1 MTFISTLLKAAAALF
16 MLVILMLLV
25 QLDLTAF
32 QTVEVLAPGWGW
44 LAFVSLLALEAGA
57 VLWLGL
63 AWFARAPRLVLR
75 DDPTEAERQAFA
87 RELERRLKKN
97 PHVRAAGLRA
107 TDEHFLEKALD
118 VLDARAG
125 EEIRNSAK
133 RVFLGTALSQNG
145 RLDALIV
152 FVSLARMVWRVSGI
166 YNQRPTP
173 AELWSVYSTVSSATF
188 ISFSIEALDIPRTIT
203 ESMNE
208 LLPAVTPAMAASSV
222 PLMGPMMQQ
231 CTSAVIDGAA
241 NCLLA
246 IRAGVV
252 TRSAFRFAALGR
264 EEARQQACV
273 REAGTMLAEISRE
286 TVGAIVE
293 AFRKQLV
300 NLPASMGQ
308 KISETVGTVAD
319 SALEKTRGAAQ
330 SVARGGTA
338 VAEAVSS
345 GAGAVIG
352 AGQAVAGAVSNG
364 AGAMADALGSGTSA
378 VIHAVGDCAASAEKA
393 VLRGGSAVM
402 GSVGSGAG
410 AVADMVSS
418 GTSAVIGAVSDGAAS
433 AGQAV
438 ARGGTAVVGA
448 VSSGA
453 GAVIGAG
460 QAVAGAVSNGA
471 GAMADALGS
480 GTSAVIHAV
489 GDCAASAEKAVLR
502 GGSAVMGS
510 VGSGAGAVADMVS
523 SGTSAVIGAVSD
535 GAASAGQAVARGGTA
550 VVGAVS
556 SGAGAVIGA
565 GQAVAGAVSSG
576 TTAVLGAVRGILPG
590 NRRREATADE
600 RFVLHLALVWSQG
613 RPGWKRRRQ
622 LARLCDA
629 EGVSAGLRTLVD
641 RHPDLDLLEPQLS
654 FWRGRVEDVLSCHRS
669 LELEHGAAAAA
680 WLAELDHRLGLGGS
694 LQSGREEPASGWK
707 RFWK

>member
-393 VLRGGSAVM
+393 VLRGGSAVI
-402 GSVGSGAG
+402 GSVG
-410 AVADMVSS
+410 
-418 GTSAVIGAVSDGAAS
+418 
-433 AGQAV
+433 
-438 ARGGTAVVGA
+438 
-448 VSSGA
+448 
-453 GAVIGAG
+453 
-460 QAVAGAVSNGA
+460 
-471 GAMADALGS
+471 
-480 GTSAVIHAV
+480 
-489 GDCAASAEKAVLR
+489 
-502 GGSAVMGS
+502 
-510 VGSGAGAVADMVS
+510 
-523 SGTSAVIGAVSD
+523 
-535 GAASAGQAVARGGTA
+535 
-550 VVGAVS
+550 
-556 SGAGAVIGA
+556 
-565 GQAVAGAVSSG
+565 SG

-669 LELEHGAAAAA
+669 LELEYGAAAAA

>member
-25 QLDLTAF
+25 QLDLTVF

-44 LAFVSLLALEAGA
+44 LAFVALLALEAGA

-87 RELERRLKKN
+87 RELARRLKKN
-97 PHVRAAGLRA
+97 PHVRAAGIRA

-125 EEIRNSAK
+125 EEIRNNAK

-145 RLDALIV
+145 RLDALIM
-152 FVSLARMVWRVSGI
+152 FVSLARMIWRVSGI

-208 LLPAVTPAMAASSV
+208 LLPAVTPVMAASSV

-293 AFRKQLV
+293 AFRKQLMD
-300 NLPASMGQ
+300 LPASMGQ

-352 AGQAVAGAVSNG
+352 AGQAVAGVVSSGTGAV
-364 AGAMADALGSGTSA
+364 ADALGSGT
-378 VIHAVGDCAASAEKA
+378 K
-393 VLRGGSAVM
+393 
-402 GSVGSGAG
+402 
-410 AVADMVSS
+410 
-418 GTSAVIGAVSDGAAS
+418 
-433 AGQAV
+433 
-438 ARGGTAVVGA
+438 
-448 VSSGA
+448 
-453 GAVIGAG
+453 
-460 QAVAGAVSNGA
+460 
-471 GAMADALGS
+471 
-480 GTSAVIHAV
+480 
-489 GDCAASAEKAVLR
+489 
-502 GGSAVMGS
+502 
-510 VGSGAGAVADMVS
+510 
-523 SGTSAVIGAVSD
+523 
-535 GAASAGQAVARGGTA
+535 
-550 VVGAVS
+550 
-556 SGAGAVIGA
+556 
-565 GQAVAGAVSSG
+565 
-576 TTAVLGAVRGILPG
+576 AVLGAVRGILPG

-654 FWRGRVEDVLSCHRS
+654 FWRGRAEDVLACHRS
-669 LELEHGAAAAA
+669 LELEHGVAAAA

-694 LQSGREEPASGWK
+694 LQGGHEAPASGWK

>member
-44 LAFVSLLALEAGA
+44 LAFVSLLALETGA

-125 EEIRNSAK
+125 AEIRNSAK

-352 AGQAVAGAVSNG
+352 AGQAVAGAVS
-364 AGAMADALGSGTSA
+364 
-378 VIHAVGDCAASAEKA
+378 
-393 VLRGGSAVM
+393 
-402 GSVGSGAG
+402 
-410 AVADMVSS
+410 
-418 GTSAVIGAVSDGAAS
+418 
-433 AGQAV
+433 
-438 ARGGTAVVGA
+438 
-448 VSSGA
+448 
-453 GAVIGAG
+453 
-460 QAVAGAVSNGA
+460 
-471 GAMADALGS
+471 
-480 GTSAVIHAV
+480 
-489 GDCAASAEKAVLR
+489 
-502 GGSAVMGS
+502 
-510 VGSGAGAVADMVS
+510 
-523 SGTSAVIGAVSD
+523 
-535 GAASAGQAVARGGTA
+535 
-550 VVGAVS
+550 
-556 SGAGAVIGA
+556 
-565 GQAVAGAVSSG
+565 SG

-694 LQSGREEPASGWK
+694 LQSGREELASGWK

>member
-44 LAFVSLLALEAGA
+44 LAFVSLLALETGA

-63 AWFARAPRLVLR
+63 AWFSRAPRLVLR

-188 ISFSIEALDIPRTIT
+188 ISFSIEVLDIPRTIT

-293 AFRKQLV
+293 AFRKQLM
-300 NLPASMGQ
+300 NLPVSMGQ

-338 VAEAVSS
+338 VAE
-345 GAGAVIG
+345 
-352 AGQAVAGAVSNG
+352 
-364 AGAMADALGSGTSA
+364 
-378 VIHAVGDCAASAEKA
+378 
-393 VLRGGSAVM
+393 
-402 GSVGSGAG
+402 
-410 AVADMVSS
+410 
-418 GTSAVIGAVSDGAAS
+418 
-433 AGQAV
+433 
-438 ARGGTAVVGA
+438 
-448 VSSGA
+448 
-453 GAVIGAG
+453 
-460 QAVAGAVSNGA
+460 
-471 GAMADALGS
+471 
-480 GTSAVIHAV
+480 
-489 GDCAASAEKAVLR
+489 
-502 GGSAVMGS
+502 
-510 VGSGAGAVADMVS
+510 
-523 SGTSAVIGAVSD
+523 
-535 GAASAGQAVARGGTA
+535 
-550 VVGAVS
+550 AVS

-629 EGVSAGLRTLVD
+629 EGVSAGLRTLCPLYTSPSPRD
-641 RHPDLDLLEPQLS
+641 
-654 FWRGRVEDVLSCHRS
+654 
-669 LELEHGAAAAA
+669 
-680 WLAELDHRLGLGGS
+680 
-694 LQSGREEPASGWK
+694 
-707 RFWK
+707 

>member
-300 NLPASMGQ
+300 NLPVSMGQ

-338 VAEAVSS
+338 VAE
-345 GAGAVIG
+345 
-352 AGQAVAGAVSNG
+352 
-364 AGAMADALGSGTSA
+364 
-378 VIHAVGDCAASAEKA
+378 
-393 VLRGGSAVM
+393 
-402 GSVGSGAG
+402 
-410 AVADMVSS
+410 
-418 GTSAVIGAVSDGAAS
+418 
-433 AGQAV
+433 
-438 ARGGTAVVGA
+438 
-448 VSSGA
+448 
-453 GAVIGAG
+453 
-460 QAVAGAVSNGA
+460 
-471 GAMADALGS
+471 
-480 GTSAVIHAV
+480 
-489 GDCAASAEKAVLR
+489 
-502 GGSAVMGS
+502 
-510 VGSGAGAVADMVS
+510 
-523 SGTSAVIGAVSD
+523 
-535 GAASAGQAVARGGTA
+535 
-550 VVGAVS
+550 AVS

-654 FWRGRVEDVLSCHRS
+654 FWRGRVEDVLSCHSS

>member
-25 QLDLTAF
+25 QLDLAAF

-44 LAFVSLLALEAGA
+44 LAFVSLLALETGA

-453 GAVIGAG
+453 GAV
-460 QAVAGAVSNGA
+460 
-471 GAMADALGS
+471 
-480 GTSAVIHAV
+480 
-489 GDCAASAEKAVLR
+489 
-502 GGSAVMGS
+502 
-510 VGSGAGAVADMVS
+510 
-523 SGTSAVIGAVSD
+523 
-535 GAASAGQAVARGGTA
+535 
-550 VVGAVS
+550 
-556 SGAGAVIGA
+556 
-565 GQAVAGAVSSG
+565 SSG

-590 NRRREATADE
+590 NRRREPTVDE

-669 LELEHGAAAAA
+669 LDLEHGAAAAA

>member
-25 QLDLTAF
+25 QLDLTVF
-32 QTVEVLAPGWGW
+32 QTVEVLAPSWGW
-44 LAFVSLLALEAGA
+44 LAFVALLALEAGA

-87 RELERRLKKN
+87 RELARRLKKN
-97 PHVRAAGLRA
+97 PHVRAAGIRA

-125 EEIRNSAK
+125 EEIRNNAK

-145 RLDALIV
+145 RLDALIM
-152 FVSLARMVWRVSGI
+152 FVSLARMIWRVSGI

-208 LLPAVTPAMAASSV
+208 LLPAVTPVMAASSV

-293 AFRKQLV
+293 AFRKQLMD
-300 NLPASMGQ
+300 LPASMGQ

-352 AGQAVAGAVSNG
+352 AGQAVAGVVSSGTGAV
-364 AGAMADALGSGTSA
+364 ADALGSGAHA

-402 GSVGSGAG
+402 ESVGSGAG
-410 AVADMVSS
+410 AVAGMVSS
-418 GTSAVIGAVSDGAAS
+418 GTS
-433 AGQAV
+433 
-438 ARGGTAVVGA
+438 T
-448 VSSGA
+448 
-453 GAVIGAG
+453 
-460 QAVAGAVSNGA
+460 
-471 GAMADALGS
+471 
-480 GTSAVIHAV
+480 
-489 GDCAASAEKAVLR
+489 
-502 GGSAVMGS
+502 
-510 VGSGAGAVADMVS
+510 
-523 SGTSAVIGAVSD
+523 VIGAVSD

-576 TTAVLGAVRGILPG
+576 TGAVADALGSGTKAVLGAVRGILPG

-654 FWRGRVEDVLSCHRS
+654 FWRGRAEDVLACHRS

-694 LQSGREEPASGWK
+694 LQGGHEAPASGWK

>member
-273 REAGTMLAEISRE
+273 REAGTMLAELSRE

-352 AGQAVAGAVSNG
+352 AGQAVAGAVS
-364 AGAMADALGSGTSA
+364 
-378 VIHAVGDCAASAEKA
+378 
-393 VLRGGSAVM
+393 
-402 GSVGSGAG
+402 
-410 AVADMVSS
+410 
-418 GTSAVIGAVSDGAAS
+418 
-433 AGQAV
+433 
-438 ARGGTAVVGA
+438 
-448 VSSGA
+448 
-453 GAVIGAG
+453 
-460 QAVAGAVSNGA
+460 
-471 GAMADALGS
+471 
-480 GTSAVIHAV
+480 
-489 GDCAASAEKAVLR
+489 
-502 GGSAVMGS
+502 
-510 VGSGAGAVADMVS
+510 
-523 SGTSAVIGAVSD
+523 
-535 GAASAGQAVARGGTA
+535 
-550 VVGAVS
+550 
-556 SGAGAVIGA
+556 
-565 GQAVAGAVSSG
+565 SG

-613 RPGWKRRRQ
+613 RPDWKRRRQ

-669 LELEHGAAAAA
+669 LELEYGAAAAA

>member
-25 QLDLTAF
+25 QLDLTVF

-44 LAFVSLLALEAGA
+44 LAFVALLALEAGA

-87 RELERRLKKN
+87 RELARRLKKN
-97 PHVRAAGLRA
+97 PHVRAAGIRA
-107 TDEHFLEKALD
+107 TDEDFLEKALD

-125 EEIRNSAK
+125 EEIRNNAK

-145 RLDALIV
+145 RLDALIM
-152 FVSLARMVWRVSGI
+152 FVSLARMIWRVSGI
-166 YNQRPTP
+166 YNQRPSP

-208 LLPAVTPAMAASSV
+208 LLPAVTPVMAASSV

-293 AFRKQLV
+293 AFRKQLMD
-300 NLPASMGQ
+300 LPASMGQ

-352 AGQAVAGAVSNG
+352 AGQAVAGAVSSGTG
-364 AGAMADALGSGTSA
+364 AVADALGSGT
-378 VIHAVGDCAASAEKA
+378 K
-393 VLRGGSAVM
+393 
-402 GSVGSGAG
+402 
-410 AVADMVSS
+410 
-418 GTSAVIGAVSDGAAS
+418 
-433 AGQAV
+433 
-438 ARGGTAVVGA
+438 
-448 VSSGA
+448 
-453 GAVIGAG
+453 
-460 QAVAGAVSNGA
+460 
-471 GAMADALGS
+471 
-480 GTSAVIHAV
+480 
-489 GDCAASAEKAVLR
+489 
-502 GGSAVMGS
+502 
-510 VGSGAGAVADMVS
+510 
-523 SGTSAVIGAVSD
+523 
-535 GAASAGQAVARGGTA
+535 
-550 VVGAVS
+550 
-556 SGAGAVIGA
+556 
-565 GQAVAGAVSSG
+565 
-576 TTAVLGAVRGILPG
+576 AVLGAVRGILPG

-600 RFVLHLALVWSQG
+600 RFVLHLALLWSQG

-654 FWRGRVEDVLSCHRS
+654 FWRGRAEDVLACHRS

-694 LQSGREEPASGWK
+694 LQGGHEAPASGWK

>member
-352 AGQAVAGAVSNG
+352 AG
-364 AGAMADALGSGTSA
+364 
-378 VIHAVGDCAASAEKA
+378 H
-393 VLRGGSAVM
+393 
-402 GSVGSGAG
+402 
-410 AVADMVSS
+410 
-418 GTSAVIGAVSDGAAS
+418 
-433 AGQAV
+433 
-438 ARGGTAVVGA
+438 
-448 VSSGA
+448 
-453 GAVIGAG
+453 
-460 QAVAGAVSNGA
+460 
-471 GAMADALGS
+471 
-480 GTSAVIHAV
+480 
-489 GDCAASAEKAVLR
+489 
-502 GGSAVMGS
+502 
-510 VGSGAGAVADMVS
+510 
-523 SGTSAVIGAVSD
+523 
-535 GAASAGQAVARGGTA
+535 
-550 VVGAVS
+550 
-556 SGAGAVIGA
+556 
-565 GQAVAGAVSSG
+565 AVAGAVSSG

-694 LQSGREEPASGWK
+694 LQSGREELASGWK

>member
-1 MTFISTLLKAAAALF
+1 MTFLPTLLKAAAALF
-16 MLVILMLLV
+16 MLVILMLLL

-32 QTVEVLAPGWGW
+32 QTVEVLAPGRGW
-44 LAFVSLLALEAGA
+44 LAFVALLALEAVA

-63 AWFARAPRLVLR
+63 SWFARKPRLVLR
-75 DDPTEAERQAFA
+75 DDPSEAERRDFA

-97 PHVRAAGLRA
+97 PHVRAAGIRA
-107 TDEHFLEKALD
+107 TDGNFLEKALD

-125 EEIRNSAK
+125 EEIRSNAK
-133 RVFLGTALSQNG
+133 RVFLGTALSRNG

-152 FVSLARMVWRVSGI
+152 FISLARMVWRVSGI
-166 YNQRPTP
+166 YNQRPSP
-173 AELWSVYSTVSSATF
+173 AELWSVYSAVSSATF

-208 LLPAVTPAMAASSV
+208 LLPAVTPALAASSV

-286 TVGAIVE
+286 TVGAIVDG
-293 AFRKQLV
+293 FRRQLAD
-300 NLPASMGQ
+300 LPASVGQ
-308 KISETVGTVAD
+308 KISETVGTMTG
-319 SALEKTRGAAQ
+319 SALEKTRDAAR
-330 SVARGGTA
+330 SVARGGSA
-338 VAEAVSS
+338 VA
-345 GAGAVIG
+345 
-352 AGQAVAGAVSNG
+352 
-364 AGAMADALGSGTSA
+364 
-378 VIHAVGDCAASAEKA
+378 
-393 VLRGGSAVM
+393 
-402 GSVGSGAG
+402 
-410 AVADMVSS
+410 
-418 GTSAVIGAVSDGAAS
+418 
-433 AGQAV
+433 
-438 ARGGTAVVGA
+438 GA

-471 GAMADALGS
+471 GA
-480 GTSAVIHAV
+480 V
-489 GDCAASAEKAVLR
+489 
-502 GGSAVMGS
+502 
-510 VGSGAGAVADMVS
+510 AGMVS

-535 GAASAGQAVARGGTA
+535 GAAAAGQAAARGGNA
-550 VVGAVS
+550 VAGAVS

-565 GQAVAGAVSSG
+565 GQAVAGAVSHGAGAVADALGSG
-576 TTAVLGAVRGILPG
+576 TSAVLGAVRGILPG

-613 RPGWKRRRQ
+613 RPGWQRRRQ

-629 EGVSAGLRTLVD
+629 EGVGAGLRTLVD

-654 FWRGRVEDVLSCHRS
+654 FWRGRVEEVLACSRALG
-669 LELEHGAAAAA
+669 LERGTAAVA

-694 LQSGREEPASGWK
+694 LQGGHEAPATGWK
-707 RFWK
+707 RLRKRP

>member
-25 QLDLTAF
+25 QLDLTVF

-44 LAFVSLLALEAGA
+44 LAFVALLALEAGA

-87 RELERRLKKN
+87 RELARRLKKN
-97 PHVRAAGLRA
+97 PHVRAAGIRA

-125 EEIRNSAK
+125 EEIRNNVK

-145 RLDALIV
+145 RLDALIM
-152 FVSLARMVWRVSGI
+152 FVSLARMIWRVSGI

-208 LLPAVTPAMAASSV
+208 LLPAVTPVMAASSV

-264 EEARQQACV
+264 EEARQQVCV

-293 AFRKQLV
+293 AFRKQLMD
-300 NLPASMGQ
+300 LPASMGQ

-352 AGQAVAGAVSNG
+352 AGQAVAGVVSSGTGAV
-364 AGAMADALGSGTSA
+364 ADALGSGAHA

-402 GSVGSGAG
+402 ESVGSGAG
-410 AVADMVSS
+410 AVAGMVSS
-418 GTSAVIGAVSDGAAS
+418 GTS
-433 AGQAV
+433 
-438 ARGGTAVVGA
+438 T
-448 VSSGA
+448 
-453 GAVIGAG
+453 
-460 QAVAGAVSNGA
+460 
-471 GAMADALGS
+471 
-480 GTSAVIHAV
+480 
-489 GDCAASAEKAVLR
+489 
-502 GGSAVMGS
+502 
-510 VGSGAGAVADMVS
+510 
-523 SGTSAVIGAVSD
+523 VIGAVSD

-576 TTAVLGAVRGILPG
+576 TGAVADALGSGTKAVLGAVRGILPG

-600 RFVLHLALVWSQG
+600 RFVLHLALLWSQG

-654 FWRGRVEDVLSCHRS
+654 FWRGRAEDVLACHRS

-694 LQSGREEPASGWK
+694 LQGGHEAPASGWK

>member
-352 AGQAVAGAVSNG
+352 AGQAVAGAVS
-364 AGAMADALGSGTSA
+364 
-378 VIHAVGDCAASAEKA
+378 
-393 VLRGGSAVM
+393 
-402 GSVGSGAG
+402 
-410 AVADMVSS
+410 
-418 GTSAVIGAVSDGAAS
+418 
-433 AGQAV
+433 
-438 ARGGTAVVGA
+438 
-448 VSSGA
+448 
-453 GAVIGAG
+453 
-460 QAVAGAVSNGA
+460 
-471 GAMADALGS
+471 
-480 GTSAVIHAV
+480 
-489 GDCAASAEKAVLR
+489 
-502 GGSAVMGS
+502 
-510 VGSGAGAVADMVS
+510 
-523 SGTSAVIGAVSD
+523 
-535 GAASAGQAVARGGTA
+535 
-550 VVGAVS
+550 
-556 SGAGAVIGA
+556 
-565 GQAVAGAVSSG
+565 SG

-669 LELEHGAAAAA
+669 LDLEHGAAAAA

>member
-25 QLDLTAF
+25 QRDLTAF

-44 LAFVSLLALEAGA
+44 LAFVSLLALETGA

-352 AGQAVAGAVSNG
+352 AGQAVAGAVS
-364 AGAMADALGSGTSA
+364 
-378 VIHAVGDCAASAEKA
+378 
-393 VLRGGSAVM
+393 
-402 GSVGSGAG
+402 
-410 AVADMVSS
+410 
-418 GTSAVIGAVSDGAAS
+418 
-433 AGQAV
+433 
-438 ARGGTAVVGA
+438 
-448 VSSGA
+448 
-453 GAVIGAG
+453 
-460 QAVAGAVSNGA
+460 
-471 GAMADALGS
+471 
-480 GTSAVIHAV
+480 
-489 GDCAASAEKAVLR
+489 
-502 GGSAVMGS
+502 
-510 VGSGAGAVADMVS
+510 
-523 SGTSAVIGAVSD
+523 
-535 GAASAGQAVARGGTA
+535 
-550 VVGAVS
+550 
-556 SGAGAVIGA
+556 
-565 GQAVAGAVSSG
+565 SG

-669 LELEHGAAAAA
+669 LELEYGAAAAA

>member
-25 QLDLTAF
+25 QLDLTVF

-44 LAFVSLLALEAGA
+44 LAFVALLALEAGA

-87 RELERRLKKN
+87 RELARRLKKN
-97 PHVRAAGLRA
+97 PHVRAAGIRA
-107 TDEHFLEKALD
+107 TDEDFLEKALD

-125 EEIRNSAK
+125 EEIRNNAK

-145 RLDALIV
+145 RLDALIM
-152 FVSLARMVWRVSGI
+152 FVSLARMIWRVSGI

-208 LLPAVTPAMAASSV
+208 LLPAVTPVMAASSV

-293 AFRKQLV
+293 AFRKQLMD
-300 NLPASMGQ
+300 LPASMGQ

-352 AGQAVAGAVSNG
+352 AGQAVAGAVSSGTG
-364 AGAMADALGSGTSA
+364 AVADALGSGT
-378 VIHAVGDCAASAEKA
+378 K
-393 VLRGGSAVM
+393 
-402 GSVGSGAG
+402 
-410 AVADMVSS
+410 
-418 GTSAVIGAVSDGAAS
+418 
-433 AGQAV
+433 
-438 ARGGTAVVGA
+438 
-448 VSSGA
+448 
-453 GAVIGAG
+453 
-460 QAVAGAVSNGA
+460 
-471 GAMADALGS
+471 
-480 GTSAVIHAV
+480 
-489 GDCAASAEKAVLR
+489 
-502 GGSAVMGS
+502 
-510 VGSGAGAVADMVS
+510 
-523 SGTSAVIGAVSD
+523 
-535 GAASAGQAVARGGTA
+535 
-550 VVGAVS
+550 
-556 SGAGAVIGA
+556 
-565 GQAVAGAVSSG
+565 
-576 TTAVLGAVRGILPG
+576 AVLGAVRGILPG

-600 RFVLHLALVWSQG
+600 RFVLHLALLWSQG

-654 FWRGRVEDVLSCHRS
+654 FWRGRAEDVLACHRS

-694 LQSGREEPASGWK
+694 LQGGHEAPASGWK

>member
-25 QLDLTAF
+25 QLDLTVF

-44 LAFVSLLALEAGA
+44 LAFVALLALEAGA

-87 RELERRLKKN
+87 RELARRLKKN
-97 PHVRAAGLRA
+97 PHVRAAGIRA

-125 EEIRNSAK
+125 EEIRNNAK

-145 RLDALIV
+145 RLDALIM
-152 FVSLARMVWRVSGI
+152 FVSLARMIWRVSGI

-173 AELWSVYSTVSSATF
+173 AELWSVYSMVSSATF
-188 ISFSIEALDIPRTIT
+188 ISFSIEALDIPRIIT

-208 LLPAVTPAMAASSV
+208 LLPAVTPVMAASSV

-293 AFRKQLV
+293 AFRKQLMD
-300 NLPASMGQ
+300 LPASMGQ

-352 AGQAVAGAVSNG
+352 AGQAVAGVVSSGTGAV
-364 AGAMADALGSGTSA
+364 ADALGSGAQA

-402 GSVGSGAG
+402 ESVGSGAG
-410 AVADMVSS
+410 AVAGMVSS
-418 GTSAVIGAVSDGAAS
+418 GTS
-433 AGQAV
+433 
-438 ARGGTAVVGA
+438 T
-448 VSSGA
+448 
-453 GAVIGAG
+453 
-460 QAVAGAVSNGA
+460 
-471 GAMADALGS
+471 
-480 GTSAVIHAV
+480 
-489 GDCAASAEKAVLR
+489 
-502 GGSAVMGS
+502 
-510 VGSGAGAVADMVS
+510 
-523 SGTSAVIGAVSD
+523 VIGAVSD

-576 TTAVLGAVRGILPG
+576 TGAVADALGSGTKAVLGAVRGILPG

-600 RFVLHLALVWSQG
+600 RFVLHLALLWSQG

-654 FWRGRVEDVLSCHRS
+654 FWRGRAEDVLACHRS

-694 LQSGREEPASGWK
+694 LQGGHEAPASGWK

>member
-63 AWFARAPRLVLR
+63 AWFSRAPRLVLR

-188 ISFSIEALDIPRTIT
+188 ISFSIEVLDIPRTIT

-352 AGQAVAGAVSNG
+352 AGQAVAGAVS
-364 AGAMADALGSGTSA
+364 
-378 VIHAVGDCAASAEKA
+378 
-393 VLRGGSAVM
+393 
-402 GSVGSGAG
+402 
-410 AVADMVSS
+410 
-418 GTSAVIGAVSDGAAS
+418 
-433 AGQAV
+433 
-438 ARGGTAVVGA
+438 
-448 VSSGA
+448 
-453 GAVIGAG
+453 
-460 QAVAGAVSNGA
+460 
-471 GAMADALGS
+471 
-480 GTSAVIHAV
+480 
-489 GDCAASAEKAVLR
+489 
-502 GGSAVMGS
+502 
-510 VGSGAGAVADMVS
+510 
-523 SGTSAVIGAVSD
+523 
-535 GAASAGQAVARGGTA
+535 
-550 VVGAVS
+550 
-556 SGAGAVIGA
+556 
-565 GQAVAGAVSSG
+565 SG

-669 LELEHGAAAAA
+669 LELEYGAAAAA

>member
-25 QLDLTAF
+25 QLDLTTF

-44 LAFVSLLALEAGA
+44 LAFVSLLALETGA

-402 GSVGSGAG
+402 GSVGSG
-410 AVADMVSS
+410 
-418 GTSAVIGAVSDGAAS
+418 
-433 AGQAV
+433 
-438 ARGGTAVVGA
+438 
-448 VSSGA
+448 
-453 GAVIGAG
+453 
-460 QAVAGAVSNGA
+460 
-471 GAMADALGS
+471 
-480 GTSAVIHAV
+480 
-489 GDCAASAEKAVLR
+489 
-502 GGSAVMGS
+502 
-510 VGSGAGAVADMVS
+510 
-523 SGTSAVIGAVSD
+523 
-535 GAASAGQAVARGGTA
+535 
-550 VVGAVS
+550 
-556 SGAGAVIGA
+556 
-565 GQAVAGAVSSG
+565 

-669 LELEHGAAAAA
+669 LELEYGAAAAA

>member
-25 QLDLTAF
+25 QLDLTVF

-338 VAEAVSS
+338 V
-345 GAGAVIG
+345 
-352 AGQAVAGAVSNG
+352 
-364 AGAMADALGSGTSA
+364 
-378 VIHAVGDCAASAEKA
+378 
-393 VLRGGSAVM
+393 
-402 GSVGSGAG
+402 
-410 AVADMVSS
+410 
-418 GTSAVIGAVSDGAAS
+418 
-433 AGQAV
+433 
-438 ARGGTAVVGA
+438 GA

-460 QAVAGAVSNGA
+460 
-471 GAMADALGS
+471 
-480 GTSAVIHAV
+480 H
-489 GDCAASAEKAVLR
+489 
-502 GGSAVMGS
+502 
-510 VGSGAGAVADMVS
+510 
-523 SGTSAVIGAVSD
+523 
-535 GAASAGQAVARGGTA
+535 
-550 VVGAVS
+550 
-556 SGAGAVIGA
+556 
-565 GQAVAGAVSSG
+565 AVAGAVSSG

-622 LARLCDA
+622 LARLCDV

>member
-25 QLDLTAF
+25 QLDLTVF

-44 LAFVSLLALEAGA
+44 LAFVALLALEAGA

-75 DDPTEAERQAFA
+75 DDPTEAEHQAFA
-87 RELERRLKKN
+87 RELARRLKKN
-97 PHVRAAGLRA
+97 LHVRAAGIRA
-107 TDEHFLEKALD
+107 TDEDFLEKALD

-125 EEIRNSAK
+125 EEIRNNAK

-145 RLDALIV
+145 RLDALIM
-152 FVSLARMVWRVSGI
+152 FVSLARMIWRVSGV

-208 LLPAVTPAMAASSV
+208 LLPAVTPVMAASSV

-286 TVGAIVE
+286 TVGTIVE
-293 AFRKQLV
+293 AFRKQLMD
-300 NLPASMGQ
+300 LPASMGQ

-352 AGQAVAGAVSNG
+352 AGQAVAGVVSSGTGAV
-364 AGAMADALGSGTSA
+364 ADALGSGAHA

-402 GSVGSGAG
+402 ESVGSGAG
-410 AVADMVSS
+410 AVAGMVSS
-418 GTSAVIGAVSDGAAS
+418 GTS
-433 AGQAV
+433 
-438 ARGGTAVVGA
+438 T
-448 VSSGA
+448 
-453 GAVIGAG
+453 
-460 QAVAGAVSNGA
+460 
-471 GAMADALGS
+471 
-480 GTSAVIHAV
+480 
-489 GDCAASAEKAVLR
+489 
-502 GGSAVMGS
+502 
-510 VGSGAGAVADMVS
+510 
-523 SGTSAVIGAVSD
+523 VIGAVSD

-576 TTAVLGAVRGILPG
+576 TGAVADALGSGTKAVLGAVRGILPG

-600 RFVLHLALVWSQG
+600 RFVLHLALLWSQG

-654 FWRGRVEDVLSCHRS
+654 FWRGRAEDVLACHRS

-694 LQSGREEPASGWK
+694 LQGGHEAPASGWK

>member
-25 QLDLTAF
+25 QLDLTVF

-44 LAFVSLLALEAGA
+44 LAFVALLALEAGA

-87 RELERRLKKN
+87 RELARRLKKN
-97 PHVRAAGLRA
+97 PHVRAAGIRA
-107 TDEHFLEKALD
+107 TDEDFLEKALD

-125 EEIRNSAK
+125 EEIRNNAK

-145 RLDALIV
+145 RLDALIM
-152 FVSLARMVWRVSGI
+152 FVSLARMIWRVSGI

-208 LLPAVTPAMAASSV
+208 LLPAVTPVMAASSV

-293 AFRKQLV
+293 AFRKQLMD
-300 NLPASMGQ
+300 LPASMGQ

-352 AGQAVAGAVSNG
+352 AGQAVAGVVSSGTGAV
-364 AGAMADALGSGTSA
+364 ADALGSGAHA

-402 GSVGSGAG
+402 ESVGSGAG
-410 AVADMVSS
+410 AVAGMVSS
-418 GTSAVIGAVSDGAAS
+418 GTS
-433 AGQAV
+433 
-438 ARGGTAVVGA
+438 T
-448 VSSGA
+448 
-453 GAVIGAG
+453 
-460 QAVAGAVSNGA
+460 
-471 GAMADALGS
+471 
-480 GTSAVIHAV
+480 
-489 GDCAASAEKAVLR
+489 
-502 GGSAVMGS
+502 
-510 VGSGAGAVADMVS
+510 
-523 SGTSAVIGAVSD
+523 VIGAVSD

-576 TTAVLGAVRGILPG
+576 TGAVADALGSGTKAVLGAVRGILPG

-600 RFVLHLALVWSQG
+600 RFVLHLALLWSQG

-654 FWRGRVEDVLSCHRS
+654 FWRGRAEDVLACHRS

-680 WLAELDHRLGLGGS
+680 WLAELDHRLGLDGS
-694 LQSGREEPASGWK
+694 LQGGHEAPASGWK

>member
-25 QLDLTAF
+25 QLDLTVF

-44 LAFVSLLALEAGA
+44 LAFVALLALEAGA

-87 RELERRLKKN
+87 RELARRLKKN
-97 PHVRAAGLRA
+97 PHVRAAGIRA
-107 TDEHFLEKALD
+107 TDEDFLEKALD

-125 EEIRNSAK
+125 EEIRNNAK

-145 RLDALIV
+145 RLDALIM
-152 FVSLARMVWRVSGI
+152 FVSLARMIWRVSGI

-208 LLPAVTPAMAASSV
+208 LLPAVTPVMAASSV

-286 TVGAIVE
+286 TVGAIVD
-293 AFRKQLV
+293 AFRKQLMD
-300 NLPASMGQ
+300 LPASMGQ

-352 AGQAVAGAVSNG
+352 AGQAVAGVVSSGTGAV
-364 AGAMADALGSGTSA
+364 ADALGSGAHA

-402 GSVGSGAG
+402 ESVGSGAG
-410 AVADMVSS
+410 AVAGMVSS
-418 GTSAVIGAVSDGAAS
+418 GTS
-433 AGQAV
+433 
-438 ARGGTAVVGA
+438 T
-448 VSSGA
+448 
-453 GAVIGAG
+453 
-460 QAVAGAVSNGA
+460 
-471 GAMADALGS
+471 
-480 GTSAVIHAV
+480 
-489 GDCAASAEKAVLR
+489 
-502 GGSAVMGS
+502 
-510 VGSGAGAVADMVS
+510 
-523 SGTSAVIGAVSD
+523 VIGAVSD

-576 TTAVLGAVRGILPG
+576 TGAVADALGSGTKAVLGAVRGILPG

-600 RFVLHLALVWSQG
+600 RFVLHLALLWSQG

-654 FWRGRVEDVLSCHRS
+654 FWRGRAEDVLACHRS

-680 WLAELDHRLGLGGS
+680 WLAELDHRLGLDGS
-694 LQSGREEPASGWK
+694 LQGGHEAPASGWK

>member
-1 MTFISTLLKAAAALF
+1 MTFLPTLLKAAAALF
-16 MLVILMLLV
+16 MLVILMLLL

-32 QTVEVLAPGWGW
+32 QTVEVLAPGRGW
-44 LAFVSLLALEAGA
+44 LAFVALLALEAVA

-63 AWFARAPRLVLR
+63 SWFARKPRLVLR
-75 DDPTEAERQAFA
+75 DDPSEAERRDFA

-97 PHVRAAGLRA
+97 PHVRAAGIRA
-107 TDEHFLEKALD
+107 TDGNFLEKALD

-125 EEIRNSAK
+125 EEIRSNAK
-133 RVFLGTALSQNG
+133 RVFLGTALSRNG

-152 FVSLARMVWRVSGI
+152 FISLARMVWRVSGI
-166 YNQRPTP
+166 YNQRPSP
-173 AELWSVYSTVSSATF
+173 AELWSVYSAVSSATF

-208 LLPAVTPAMAASSV
+208 LLPAVTPALAASSV

-286 TVGAIVE
+286 TVGAIVDG
-293 AFRKQLV
+293 FRRQLAD
-300 NLPASMGQ
+300 LPASVGQ
-308 KISETVGTVAD
+308 KISETVGTMTG
-319 SALEKTRGAAQ
+319 SALEKTRDAAR
-330 SVARGGTA
+330 SVARGGSA
-338 VAEAVSS
+338 VADAVSS
-345 GAGAVIG
+345 GTGAVIG

-364 AGAMADALGSGTSA
+364 AGVMADAVGSGAHA
-378 VIHAVGDCAASAEKA
+378 VIHAVGDCAATAEQA

-402 GSVGSGAG
+402 ESVGSGAG
-410 AVADMVSS
+410 AVAD
-418 GTSAVIGAVSDGAAS
+418 
-433 AGQAV
+433 
-438 ARGGTAVVGA
+438 
-448 VSSGA
+448 
-453 GAVIGAG
+453 
-460 QAVAGAVSNGA
+460 
-471 GAMADALGS
+471 ALGS
-480 GTSAVIHAV
+480 GTS
-489 GDCAASAEKAVLR
+489 
-502 GGSAVMGS
+502 
-510 VGSGAGAVADMVS
+510 
-523 SGTSAVIGAVSD
+523 
-535 GAASAGQAVARGGTA
+535 
-550 VVGAVS
+550 
-556 SGAGAVIGA
+556 
-565 GQAVAGAVSSG
+565 
-576 TTAVLGAVRGILPG
+576 AVLGAVRGILPG

-613 RPGWKRRRQ
+613 RPGWQRRRQ

-629 EGVSAGLRTLVD
+629 EGVGAGLRTLVD

-654 FWRGRVEDVLSCHRS
+654 FWRGRVEEVLACSRALG
-669 LELEHGAAAAA
+669 LERGTAAVA

-694 LQSGREEPASGWK
+694 LQGGHEAPATGWK
-707 RFWK
+707 RLRKRP

>member
-1 MTFISTLLKAAAALF
+1 MTFLPTLLKAAAALF
-16 MLVILMLLV
+16 MLVILMLLL

-32 QTVEVLAPGWGW
+32 QTVEVLAPGRGW
-44 LAFVSLLALEAGA
+44 LAFVALLALEAVA

-63 AWFARAPRLVLR
+63 SWFARKPRLVLR
-75 DDPTEAERQAFA
+75 DDPSEAERRDFA

-97 PHVRAAGLRA
+97 PHVRAAGIRA
-107 TDEHFLEKALD
+107 TDGNFLEKALD

-125 EEIRNSAK
+125 EEIRSNAK
-133 RVFLGTALSQNG
+133 RVFLGTALSRNG

-152 FVSLARMVWRVSGI
+152 FISLARMVWRVSGI
-166 YNQRPTP
+166 YNQRPSP
-173 AELWSVYSTVSSATF
+173 AELWSVYSAVSSATF

-208 LLPAVTPAMAASSV
+208 LLPAVTPALAASSV

-286 TVGAIVE
+286 TVGAIVDG
-293 AFRKQLV
+293 FRRQLAD
-300 NLPASMGQ
+300 LPASVGQ
-308 KISETVGTVAD
+308 KISETVGTMTG
-319 SALEKTRGAAQ
+319 SALEKTRDAAR
-330 SVARGGTA
+330 SVARGGSA
-338 VAEAVSS
+338 VADAVSS

-352 AGQAVAGAVSNG
+352 A
-364 AGAMADALGSGTSA
+364 
-378 VIHAVGDCAASAEKA
+378 
-393 VLRGGSAVM
+393 
-402 GSVGSGAG
+402 
-410 AVADMVSS
+410 
-418 GTSAVIGAVSDGAAS
+418 VSDGAAA
-433 AGQAV
+433 AGQAA
-438 ARGGTAVVGA
+438 ARGGNAVAGA

-460 QAVAGAVSNGA
+460 QAVAGAVSHGA
-471 GAMADALGS
+471 GAVADALGS
-480 GTSAVIHAV
+480 GTS
-489 GDCAASAEKAVLR
+489 
-502 GGSAVMGS
+502 
-510 VGSGAGAVADMVS
+510 
-523 SGTSAVIGAVSD
+523 
-535 GAASAGQAVARGGTA
+535 
-550 VVGAVS
+550 
-556 SGAGAVIGA
+556 
-565 GQAVAGAVSSG
+565 
-576 TTAVLGAVRGILPG
+576 AVLGAVRGILPG

-613 RPGWKRRRQ
+613 RPGWQRRRQ

-629 EGVSAGLRTLVD
+629 EGVGAGLRTLVD

-654 FWRGRVEDVLSCHRS
+654 FWRGRVEEVLACSRALG
-669 LELEHGAAAAA
+669 LERGAAAVA

-694 LQSGREEPASGWK
+694 LQGGHEVPATGWK
-707 RFWK
+707 RLRKRP

>member
-44 LAFVSLLALEAGA
+44 LVFVSLLALETGA

-87 RELERRLKKN
+87 RELKKN
-97 PHVRAAGLRA
+97 PHVRAAGISA
-107 TDEHFLEKALD
+107 TDENFLEKALG

-125 EEIRNSAK
+125 EEIRSNAK

-208 LLPAVTPAMAASSV
+208 LLPAVTPVMAASSV

-364 AGAMADALGSGTSA
+364 AGAMAD
-378 VIHAVGDCAASAEKA
+378 V
-393 VLRGGSAVM
+393 
-402 GSVGSGAG
+402 
-410 AVADMVSS
+410 
-418 GTSAVIGAVSDGAAS
+418 
-433 AGQAV
+433 
-438 ARGGTAVVGA
+438 
-448 VSSGA
+448 
-453 GAVIGAG
+453 
-460 QAVAGAVSNGA
+460 
-471 GAMADALGS
+471 LGS

-576 TTAVLGAVRGILPG
+576 AVAMADALGSGTTAVLGAVRGILPG

-629 EGVSAGLRTLVD
+629 EGVSAGLRTLLD

-654 FWRGRVEDVLSCHRS
+654 FWRGRVEDVLSCSRS

-680 WLAELDHRLGLGGS
+680 WLADLDHRLGLEGG
-694 LQSGREEPASGWK
+694 LQGGHEAPASSWK

>member
-352 AGQAVAGAVSNG
+352 AGQAVAGAVS
-364 AGAMADALGSGTSA
+364 
-378 VIHAVGDCAASAEKA
+378 
-393 VLRGGSAVM
+393 
-402 GSVGSGAG
+402 
-410 AVADMVSS
+410 
-418 GTSAVIGAVSDGAAS
+418 
-433 AGQAV
+433 
-438 ARGGTAVVGA
+438 
-448 VSSGA
+448 
-453 GAVIGAG
+453 
-460 QAVAGAVSNGA
+460 
-471 GAMADALGS
+471 
-480 GTSAVIHAV
+480 
-489 GDCAASAEKAVLR
+489 
-502 GGSAVMGS
+502 
-510 VGSGAGAVADMVS
+510 
-523 SGTSAVIGAVSD
+523 
-535 GAASAGQAVARGGTA
+535 
-550 VVGAVS
+550 
-556 SGAGAVIGA
+556 
-565 GQAVAGAVSSG
+565 SG

-641 RHPDLDLLEPQLS
+641 RHPDFDLLEPQLS
-654 FWRGRVEDVLSCHRS
+654 FWRGRVEDVLSCHSS

>member
-352 AGQAVAGAVSNG
+352 AGQAVAGAVS
-364 AGAMADALGSGTSA
+364 
-378 VIHAVGDCAASAEKA
+378 
-393 VLRGGSAVM
+393 
-402 GSVGSGAG
+402 
-410 AVADMVSS
+410 
-418 GTSAVIGAVSDGAAS
+418 
-433 AGQAV
+433 
-438 ARGGTAVVGA
+438 
-448 VSSGA
+448 
-453 GAVIGAG
+453 
-460 QAVAGAVSNGA
+460 
-471 GAMADALGS
+471 
-480 GTSAVIHAV
+480 
-489 GDCAASAEKAVLR
+489 
-502 GGSAVMGS
+502 
-510 VGSGAGAVADMVS
+510 
-523 SGTSAVIGAVSD
+523 
-535 GAASAGQAVARGGTA
+535 
-550 VVGAVS
+550 
-556 SGAGAVIGA
+556 
-565 GQAVAGAVSSG
+565 SG
-576 TTAVLGAVRGILPG
+576 TTAVLGVVRGILPG

>member
-1 MTFISTLLKAAAALF
+1 MTFLSTLLKAAAALF

-25 QLDLTAF
+25 QLDLTVF

-44 LAFVSLLALEAGA
+44 LAFVALLALEAGA

-87 RELERRLKKN
+87 RELARRLKKN
-97 PHVRAAGLRA
+97 PHVRAAGIRA
-107 TDEHFLEKALD
+107 TDEDFLEKALD

-125 EEIRNSAK
+125 EEIRNNAK

-145 RLDALIV
+145 RLDALIM
-152 FVSLARMVWRVSGI
+152 FVSLARMIWRVSGI

-208 LLPAVTPAMAASSV
+208 LLPAVTPVMAASSV

-293 AFRKQLV
+293 AFRKQLMD
-300 NLPASMGQ
+300 LPASMGQ

-352 AGQAVAGAVSNG
+352 AGQAVAGAVSSGTG
-364 AGAMADALGSGTSA
+364 AVADALGSGAHA

-402 GSVGSGAG
+402 ESVGAG
-410 AVADMVSS
+410 AVAGMVSS
-418 GTSAVIGAVSDGAAS
+418 GTSTVIGAVSDGAAS

-448 VSSGA
+448 VSSGT
-453 GAVIGAG
+453 GAV
-460 QAVAGAVSNGA
+460 
-471 GAMADALGS
+471 ADALGS
-480 GTSAVIHAV
+480 GT
-489 GDCAASAEKAVLR
+489 K
-502 GGSAVMGS
+502 
-510 VGSGAGAVADMVS
+510 
-523 SGTSAVIGAVSD
+523 
-535 GAASAGQAVARGGTA
+535 
-550 VVGAVS
+550 
-556 SGAGAVIGA
+556 
-565 GQAVAGAVSSG
+565 
-576 TTAVLGAVRGILPG
+576 AVLGAVRGILPG

-600 RFVLHLALVWSQG
+600 RFALHLALVWSQG

-654 FWRGRVEDVLSCHRS
+654 FWRGRAEDVLACHRS

-694 LQSGREEPASGWK
+694 LQGGHEAPASGWK

>member
-25 QLDLTAF
+25 QLDLTVF

-44 LAFVSLLALEAGA
+44 LAFVALLALEAGA

-87 RELERRLKKN
+87 RELARRLKKN
-97 PHVRAAGLRA
+97 PHVRAAGIRA
-107 TDEHFLEKALD
+107 TDEDFLEKALD

-125 EEIRNSAK
+125 EEIRNNAK

-145 RLDALIV
+145 RLDALIM
-152 FVSLARMVWRVSGI
+152 FVSLARMIWRVSGI

-293 AFRKQLV
+293 AFRKQLMD
-300 NLPASMGQ
+300 LPASMGQ
-308 KISETVGTVAD
+308 KISETVGTMAD

-352 AGQAVAGAVSNG
+352 AGQAVAGVVSSGTGAV
-364 AGAMADALGSGTSA
+364 ADALGSGT
-378 VIHAVGDCAASAEKA
+378 K
-393 VLRGGSAVM
+393 
-402 GSVGSGAG
+402 
-410 AVADMVSS
+410 
-418 GTSAVIGAVSDGAAS
+418 
-433 AGQAV
+433 
-438 ARGGTAVVGA
+438 
-448 VSSGA
+448 
-453 GAVIGAG
+453 
-460 QAVAGAVSNGA
+460 
-471 GAMADALGS
+471 
-480 GTSAVIHAV
+480 
-489 GDCAASAEKAVLR
+489 
-502 GGSAVMGS
+502 
-510 VGSGAGAVADMVS
+510 
-523 SGTSAVIGAVSD
+523 
-535 GAASAGQAVARGGTA
+535 
-550 VVGAVS
+550 
-556 SGAGAVIGA
+556 
-565 GQAVAGAVSSG
+565 
-576 TTAVLGAVRGILPG
+576 AVLGAVRGILPG

-641 RHPDLDLLEPQLS
+641 RHPDLELLEPQLS
-654 FWRGRVEDVLSCHRS
+654 FWRGRAEDVLACHRS

-694 LQSGREEPASGWK
+694 LQGGHEAPASGWK

>member
-1 MTFISTLLKAAAALF
+1 M
-16 MLVILMLLV
+16 
-25 QLDLTAF
+25 
-32 QTVEVLAPGWGW
+32 
-44 LAFVSLLALEAGA
+44 SLLALEAGA

-63 AWFARAPRLVLR
+63 SWFARAPRLVLR

-87 RELERRLKKN
+87 RELGRRLKKN
-97 PHVRAAGLRA
+97 PHVRAAGISA
-107 TDEHFLEKALD
+107 TDGQFLEKALD

-125 EEIRNSAK
+125 EEIRSNAK

-188 ISFSIEALDIPRTIT
+188 ISFSIESLDIPQTIT

-208 LLPAVTPAMAASSV
+208 LLPAVTPALMASGV
-222 PLMGPMMQQ
+222 PFVGPMMQQ
-231 CTSAVIDGAA
+231 CTSSVIDGAA

-246 IRAGVV
+246 LRAGVV

-264 EEARQQACV
+264 DEARQQACV
-273 REAGTMLAEISRE
+273 RETGAMLMEISRE
-286 TVGAIVE
+286 TVGDIVE

-300 NLPASMGQ
+300 DLSSSMGQ
-308 KISETVGTVAD
+308 KISESVGSVAD

-330 SVARGGTA
+330 SV
-338 VAEAVSS
+338 V
-345 GAGAVIG
+345 
-352 AGQAVAGAVSNG
+352 
-364 AGAMADALGSGTSA
+364 
-378 VIHAVGDCAASAEKA
+378 
-393 VLRGGSAVM
+393 RGGSAVM
-402 GSVGSGAG
+402 ESVGSGAG

-448 VSSGA
+448 VSTGA

-460 QAVAGAVSNGA
+460 QAVAGAVSSGA
-471 GAMADALGS
+471 VAMADALG
-480 GTSAVIHAV
+480 
-489 GDCAASAEKAVLR
+489 
-502 GGSAVMGS
+502 
-510 VGSGAGAVADMVS
+510 
-523 SGTSAVIGAVSD
+523 
-535 GAASAGQAVARGGTA
+535 
-550 VVGAVS
+550 
-556 SGAGAVIGA
+556 
-565 GQAVAGAVSSG
+565 SG

-600 RFVLHLALVWSQG
+600 RFILHLALVWSQG

-654 FWRGRVEDVLSCHRS
+654 FWRGRAEDVLACSRA
-669 LELEHGAAAAA
+669 LELEHGAAAVA

-694 LQSGREEPASGWK
+694 LQGGHEAPASGWK

>member
-97 PHVRAAGLRA
+97 PHVRAAGLRP

-364 AGAMADALGSGTSA
+364 AGA
-378 VIHAVGDCAASAEKA
+378 
-393 VLRGGSAVM
+393 
-402 GSVGSGAG
+402 
-410 AVADMVSS
+410 VADMVSS

-460 QAVAGAVSNGA
+460 
-471 GAMADALGS
+471 
-480 GTSAVIHAV
+480 H
-489 GDCAASAEKAVLR
+489 
-502 GGSAVMGS
+502 
-510 VGSGAGAVADMVS
+510 
-523 SGTSAVIGAVSD
+523 
-535 GAASAGQAVARGGTA
+535 
-550 VVGAVS
+550 
-556 SGAGAVIGA
+556 
-565 GQAVAGAVSSG
+565 AVAGAVSSG

-600 RFVLHLALVWSQG
+600 RFVLHLAMVWSQG

-654 FWRGRVEDVLSCHRS
+654 FWRGRVEDVLSCHSS

>member
-75 DDPTEAERQAFA
+75 DDPTEADRQAFA

-352 AGQAVAGAVSNG
+352 AGQAVAGAVS
-364 AGAMADALGSGTSA
+364 
-378 VIHAVGDCAASAEKA
+378 
-393 VLRGGSAVM
+393 
-402 GSVGSGAG
+402 
-410 AVADMVSS
+410 
-418 GTSAVIGAVSDGAAS
+418 
-433 AGQAV
+433 
-438 ARGGTAVVGA
+438 
-448 VSSGA
+448 
-453 GAVIGAG
+453 
-460 QAVAGAVSNGA
+460 
-471 GAMADALGS
+471 
-480 GTSAVIHAV
+480 
-489 GDCAASAEKAVLR
+489 
-502 GGSAVMGS
+502 
-510 VGSGAGAVADMVS
+510 
-523 SGTSAVIGAVSD
+523 
-535 GAASAGQAVARGGTA
+535 
-550 VVGAVS
+550 
-556 SGAGAVIGA
+556 
-565 GQAVAGAVSSG
+565 SG

-654 FWRGRVEDVLSCHRS
+654 FWRGRVEDVLSCRRS

>member
-1 MTFISTLLKAAAALF
+1 MTFIPTLLKAAAALLMF
-16 MLVILMLLV
+16 IILMLLL

-44 LAFVSLLALEAGA
+44 LAFAALLALEAGA

-87 RELERRLKKN
+87 RELGRRLKKN
-97 PHVRAAGLRA
+97 PHVRAAGIRA
-107 TDEHFLEKALD
+107 TDENFLEKALD

-125 EEIRNSAK
+125 EEIRSNAK
-133 RVFLGTALSQNG
+133 RVFLGTALSRNG

-152 FVSLARMVWRVSGI
+152 FLSLARMVWRVSGI
-166 YNQRPTP
+166 YNQRPAP

-208 LLPAVTPAMAASSV
+208 LLPAVTPVMAASSV

-308 KISETVGTVAD
+308 KISETVGTMTD

-338 VAEAVSS
+338 VA
-345 GAGAVIG
+345 
-352 AGQAVAGAVSNG
+352 GAVSNG
-364 AGAMADALGSGTSA
+364 AGAVADALGNGTSA
-378 VIHAVGDCAASAEKA
+378 VIHAVGDCAASVEKA

-402 GSVGSGAG
+402 EGVGSGAG
-410 AVADMVSS
+410 AVADMV
-418 GTSAVIGAVSDGAAS
+418 
-433 AGQAV
+433 
-438 ARGGTAVVGA
+438 
-448 VSSGA
+448 
-453 GAVIGAG
+453 
-460 QAVAGAVSNGA
+460 
-471 GAMADALGS
+471 GS
-480 GTSAVIHAV
+480 GTSAV
-489 GDCAASAEKAVLR
+489 L
-502 GGSAVMGS
+502 
-510 VGSGAGAVADMVS
+510 
-523 SGTSAVIGAVSD
+523 GAVSG
-535 GAASAGQAVARGGTA
+535 GAAT
-550 VVGAVS
+550 
-556 SGAGAVIGA
+556 A

-576 TTAVLGAVRGILPG
+576 AGAVADALGNGTSAVLGAVRGILPG

-600 RFVLHLALVWSQG
+600 RFALHLALLWSQG
-613 RPGWKRRRQ
+613 RPGWKRRRH

-641 RHPDLDLLEPQLS
+641 RHPDLGLLEPQLS
-654 FWRGRVEDVLSCHRS
+654 FWRGRAEDVLACGRS
-669 LELEHGAAAAA
+669 LELGHGAAAVA
-680 WLAELDHRLGLGGS
+680 WLAELDHRLELGGR
-694 LQSGREEPASGWK
+694 LQGGHGAPASGWK

>member
-308 KISETVGTVAD
+308 KISETVGTVA
-319 SALEKTRGAAQ
+319 E
-330 SVARGGTA
+330 
-338 VAEAVSS
+338 
-345 GAGAVIG
+345 
-352 AGQAVAGAVSNG
+352 
-364 AGAMADALGSGTSA
+364 
-378 VIHAVGDCAASAEKA
+378 
-393 VLRGGSAVM
+393 
-402 GSVGSGAG
+402 
-410 AVADMVSS
+410 
-418 GTSAVIGAVSDGAAS
+418 
-433 AGQAV
+433 
-438 ARGGTAVVGA
+438 A

-654 FWRGRVEDVLSCHRS
+654 FWRGRVEDVLSCSRS

-680 WLAELDHRLGLGGS
+680 WLADLDHRLGLEGS
-694 LQSGREEPASGWK
+694 LQGGHEAPASGWK

>member
-63 AWFARAPRLVLR
+63 AWFSRAPRLVLR
-75 DDPTEAERQAFA
+75 DDPTEADRQAFA

-300 NLPASMGQ
+300 NLPVSMGQ

-338 VAEAVSS
+338 VAE
-345 GAGAVIG
+345 
-352 AGQAVAGAVSNG
+352 
-364 AGAMADALGSGTSA
+364 
-378 VIHAVGDCAASAEKA
+378 
-393 VLRGGSAVM
+393 
-402 GSVGSGAG
+402 
-410 AVADMVSS
+410 
-418 GTSAVIGAVSDGAAS
+418 
-433 AGQAV
+433 
-438 ARGGTAVVGA
+438 
-448 VSSGA
+448 
-453 GAVIGAG
+453 
-460 QAVAGAVSNGA
+460 
-471 GAMADALGS
+471 
-480 GTSAVIHAV
+480 
-489 GDCAASAEKAVLR
+489 
-502 GGSAVMGS
+502 
-510 VGSGAGAVADMVS
+510 
-523 SGTSAVIGAVSD
+523 
-535 GAASAGQAVARGGTA
+535 
-550 VVGAVS
+550 AVS

-641 RHPDLDLLEPQLS
+641 SHPDLDLLEPQLS

>member
-25 QLDLTAF
+25 QLDLTVF

-44 LAFVSLLALEAGA
+44 LAFVALLALEAGA

-87 RELERRLKKN
+87 RELARRLKKN
-97 PHVRAAGLRA
+97 PHVRAAGIRA

-125 EEIRNSAK
+125 EEIRNNAK

-145 RLDALIV
+145 RLDALIM
-152 FVSLARMVWRVSGI
+152 FVSLARMIWRVSGV

-208 LLPAVTPAMAASSV
+208 LLPAVTPVMAASSV

-293 AFRKQLV
+293 AFRKQLMD
-300 NLPASMGQ
+300 LPASMGQ

-352 AGQAVAGAVSNG
+352 AGQAVAGVVSSGTGAV
-364 AGAMADALGSGTSA
+364 ADALGSGT
-378 VIHAVGDCAASAEKA
+378 K
-393 VLRGGSAVM
+393 
-402 GSVGSGAG
+402 
-410 AVADMVSS
+410 
-418 GTSAVIGAVSDGAAS
+418 
-433 AGQAV
+433 
-438 ARGGTAVVGA
+438 
-448 VSSGA
+448 
-453 GAVIGAG
+453 
-460 QAVAGAVSNGA
+460 
-471 GAMADALGS
+471 
-480 GTSAVIHAV
+480 
-489 GDCAASAEKAVLR
+489 
-502 GGSAVMGS
+502 
-510 VGSGAGAVADMVS
+510 
-523 SGTSAVIGAVSD
+523 
-535 GAASAGQAVARGGTA
+535 
-550 VVGAVS
+550 
-556 SGAGAVIGA
+556 
-565 GQAVAGAVSSG
+565 
-576 TTAVLGAVRGILPG
+576 AVLGAVRGILPG

-600 RFVLHLALVWSQG
+600 RFVLHLALLWSQG

-654 FWRGRVEDVLSCHRS
+654 FWRGRAEDVLACHRS

-694 LQSGREEPASGWK
+694 LQGGHEAPASGWK